1 MQVGDWYILHSENGM
16 DYKIE
21 IININ
26 YYRPPEMLYAVDVYD
41 ENGNHSED
49 VTFLGDEFFKR
60 NINKL
65 DKVK

>member
-16 DYKIE
+16 DYKIK

-26 YYRPPEMLYAVDVYD
+26 YCRPPEMLYAVDVYD
-41 ENGNHSED
+41 ENGNHPGD

-65 DKVK
+65 DKMK